1 VIREFHF
8 YLRGHMSEPSGHTQS
23 FEDESLDLILGNSE
37 EESEEGEESE
47 VEKEE
52 EKEEEKP
59 C

>member
-1 VIREFHF
+1 
-8 YLRGHMSEPSGHTQS
+8 MSEPSGHTQS

-37 EESEEGEESE
+37 EESE

-52 EKEEEKP
+52 KKEEEKP